1 MNFLLLAGFPQIKK
15 STFRRL
21 RDSRKSKKA
30 LLGACGIPANQKK
43 HFWAFAGFPQIE
55 KSTFGRLRDS
65 RKRKKNVL
73 AFAGLP
79 QALFSSF

>member
-1 MNFLLLAGFPQIKK
+1 MNFLLSAGFPQIKK
-15 STFRRL
+15 STFWPL

-30 LLGACGIPANQKK
+30 LFGACGIPANQEK
-43 HFWAFAGFPQIE
+43 HFLAFAGAPQIE
-55 KSTFGRLRDS
+55 KRTFWHLRDS

-79 QALFSSF
+79 QAFTK